1 MSDNA
6 TPSQP
11 DRDDAESLLRP
22 SAEEKRAQE
31 TVMLNKENIN
41 ELMAAAREAAG
52 ARTPTDEEASATP
65 ADAAQAAPAST
76 PATDAAADEKRS
88 SSAIFI
94 FVGVAIVVL
103 IAVLVLVAR

>member
-1 MSDNA
+1 MSDDA

-31 TVMLNKENIN
+31 TVMLNQQNIE

-52 ARTPTDEEASATP
+52 ARTPENEEASATP
-65 ADAAQAAPAST
+65 TDATQAGPAPTPAADVGADA
-76 PATDAAADEKRS
+76 KRS